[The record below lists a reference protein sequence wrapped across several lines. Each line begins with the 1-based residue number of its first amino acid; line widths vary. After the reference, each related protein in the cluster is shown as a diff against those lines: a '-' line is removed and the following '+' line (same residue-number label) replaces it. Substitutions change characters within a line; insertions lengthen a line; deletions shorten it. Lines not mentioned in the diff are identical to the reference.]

1 MSFHDNIPKTTI
13 ILDMII
19 NQKLSIDEII
29 KRVDWPSLSDCL
41 FEMLGKHNITHEQL
55 SSDAMIDRSTIHR
68 ILNKK
73 THPSRD
79 VLLRI
84 AIALEMSFDE
94 IQIFLKSGNCAV
106 LNASTT
112 RDLYIIEG
120 IVNHKTLPDINITL
134 YDHGLVDLCGNR
146 PITSEK
152 PKKP

>member
-1 MSFHDNIPKTTI
+1 MSFHDNAPKTTI

-19 NQKLSIDEII
+19 HQKLSIDEVA
-29 KRVDWPSLSDCL
+29 KRIEWPSLSDCL
-41 FEMLGKHNITHEQL
+41 FEMLGRQDITHEQL
-55 SSDAMIDRSTIHR
+55 ASDAMVDRSTIHR
-68 ILNKK
+68 ILTKK

-84 AIALEMSFDE
+84 AIALKMSFDE

-106 LNASTT
+106 LNASTA

-134 YDHGLVDLCGNR
+134 YDHNLVDLCGNR
-146 PITSEK
+146 PGK
-152 PKKP
+152 PEPLKK